1 MTGDEMIG
9 PTSRVLVVD
18 DFELVRAMLR
28 RTLAEMGITQVEE
41 AVDGQNA
48 EEMMVKAAQGGAPY
62 NVIFCDWNMPR
73 KSGVE
78 LLSSIRTMPAY
89 QATPFVM
96 VTAEAERDYVIQAL
110 AAGATDYII
119 KPVSGESLKRK
130 IDSINRRLQKAG

>member
-1 MTGDEMIG
+1 MIG
-9 PTSRVLVVD
+9 STSRVLVVD

-48 EEMMVKAAQGGAPY
+48 EEMMVQAARDGNPY
-62 NVIFCDWNMPR
+62 QVIFCDWNMPR

-78 LLSSIRTMPAY
+78 LLSSIRSMPAY
-89 QATPFVM
+89 QSTPFVM

-130 IDSINRRLQKAG
+130 IDSINRRLQKATG